1 MQISSNKVV
10 LIHYTLTDE
19 QGEVLDSSQGT
30 DPMAYIHGM
39 GNIISGLEEALT
51 GRKVG
56 DRFKVSVPPEEAYGV
71 RDDDLIQNVPKS
83 AFEGVAEILPG
94 MQFRAESSEGM
105 QLVTVID
112 VEDDMVMLDGNHP
125 MAGMT
130 LNFDVEVTDIRD
142 ATDEEL
148 DHGHVHGPGGHH
160 HHD

>member
-10 LIHYTLTDE
+10 HIHYTLTDDD
-19 QGEVLDSSQGT
+19 GEVLDSSQGS

-39 GNIISGLEEALT
+39 GNIISGLENALT
-51 GRKVG
+51 GRRIG
-56 DRFKVSVPPEEAYGV
+56 DRFTVSVPPEEAYGV
-71 RDDDLIQNVPKS
+71 RDDELVQNVPKS
-83 AFEGVAEILPG
+83 AFQGVDEILPG
-94 MQFRAESSEGM
+94 MQFRAESAEGM

-112 VEDDMVMLDGNHP
+112 VEDDTVILDGNHP

-130 LNFDVEVTDIRD
+130 LNFDVEITEIRD
-142 ATDEEL
+142 ATAEEL